1 MHIRKEGIELSNK
14 LSNPEAAK
22 DKSLVK
28 SVAGIVI
35 ALIFIAVALFVP
47 SPEGLSLAGWRSIW
61 ILCVAVALWV
71 SEIVPNIIAS
81 LTIIVLIPLL
91 GVMDQ
96 NATFSATGQNGMF
109 FMLACFGIAAAF
121 SNTNLPKLIL
131 RVILRI
137 TGNNSK
143 GIVFGF
149 VCISAIVSVFIADGA
164 AITMVAAL
172 GAGLL
177 ELIGAEKGKSGM
189 GKGIMI
195 GAVYGGL
202 AGGVMFPMSGISNVV
217 GLSLLSS
224 MGYEVTFTQW
234 ATLGIPV
241 AIVSTIV
248 TGWLLVRWCKPEKL
262 TDEQYQL
269 LVNECKSA
277 KLGSNEIKLFVILIC
292 MMYCFIFTSINMA
305 MVAVGGAIVMML
317 PGIKLC
323 TGADYRKF
331 VMIDA
336 VMLLACINPLITA
349 FGNEGVGAWICNLAF
364 AGASNWNWVLVV
376 FMICFITMVIH
387 FFVPGSVA
395 VNGICLTVMLPVA
408 LMANVSVLVCAFCIF
423 WFAAPIWFMPTD
435 ACYML
440 TYGFGYYKFR
450 DIFSVGWKPQI
461 AMFIYT
467 IGIAAIMHLV
477 FGI

>member
-1 MHIRKEGIELSNK
+1 MKTV
-14 LSNPEAAK
+14 AK
-22 DKSLVK
+22 TESKSLVK
-28 SVAGIVI
+28 TIISCAI
-35 ALIFIAVALFVP
+35 AIAFILLALFLP
-47 SPEGLSLAGWRSIW
+47 PPEGLSLAGWRAIW
-61 ILCVAVALWV
+61 VLCVAVTLWV
-71 SEIVPNIIAS
+71 SEVVPNIIAS
-81 LTIIVLIPLL
+81 LTIIVLVPLL
-91 GVMDQ
+91 GIMDQ
-96 NATFSATGQNGMF
+96 GATFSATGQNGMF

-121 SNTNLPKLIL
+121 ANTNLPKLLL
-131 RVILRI
+131 RLILRI
-137 TGNNSK
+137 VGNNSK

-149 VCISAIVSVFIADGA
+149 VVIAAVVSVFIADGA

-172 GAGLL
+172 GASLL
-177 ELIGAEKGKSGM
+177 ALIGAEKGKSGL

-217 GLSLLSS
+217 GISLINS
-224 MGYEVTFTQW
+224 MGYDITFGQW
-234 ATLGIPV
+234 AILGIPV
-241 AIVSTIV
+241 SIVSVVV

-262 TDEQYQL
+262 TDNQYQM
-269 LVNECKSA
+269 LVDECKGA
-277 KLGSNEIKLFVILIC
+277 KIGSNEIKLFVIIAC
-292 MMYCFIFTSINMA
+292 MMYCFIFTHINMA
-305 MVAVGGAIVMML
+305 LVAAGGAIAMML
-317 PGIKLC
+317 PGIRLC
-323 TGADYRKF
+323 TGEDYRKN

-349 FGNEGVGAWICNLAF
+349 FSNEGVGAWLCNLAF
-364 AGASNWNWVLVV
+364 KGAANWNWLFVV
-376 FMICFITMVIH
+376 FMICLMTMVVH
-387 FFVPGSVA
+387 FFVPGSA
-395 VNGICLTVMLPVA
+395 PVNGICLTVMLPVA
-408 LMANVSVLVCAFCIF
+408 LLANVSPLVCGFCIF

-467 IGIAAIMHLV
+467 VGIVGICHLL